1 MTEKQSIFGRITQL
15 ARANINALIDSAE
28 DPQKMLDQL
37 VRDYT
42 NSIADA
48 EKAIAQ
54 TIGNLRLAEQ
64 DYNEDVRASQ
74 EWGQKALA
82 ASARA
87 DQYRATGDAANA
99 DKFDNLAK
107 VALGKQITAEQEV
120 RDAEPIIAS
129 QRETVEKLKVGL
141 ATMKDK
147 LGQLK
152 QRRDTLVARQKSAQA
167 QQTVQTA
174 ISSINVLDPTSELA
188 RFEDKVRR
196 EEALAMGQAEIAAS
210 SLDSQFAEL
219 EQSSASLEIEARLAA
234 LKSGSSAPAISATPV
249 TPEIEPAPG
258 PPPEPRDVPEGR
270 DTDACRG
277 PRPSGAGGRGTVP
290 IP

>member
-64 DYNEDVRASQ
+64 DYNEDVRASS

-87 DQYRATGDAANA
+87 DQYRTAGDAVNA

-120 RDAEPIIAS
+120 RDAGPMIAQ
-129 QRETVEKLKVGL
+129 QRETVEKLKAGL
-141 ATMKDK
+141 AMMKDK
-147 LGQLK
+147 LGELK

-196 EEALAMGQAEIAAS
+196 EEAVAMGQAEIAAS
-210 SLDSQFAEL
+210 SFDSQFAEL
-219 EQSSASLEIEARLAA
+219 EQSTASLEIEARLAQ
-234 LKSGSSAPAISATPV
+234 LKAGSAAPQIAPTQVTPAI
-249 TPEIEPAPG
+249 EAP
-258 PPPEPRDVPEGR
+258 
-270 DTDACRG
+270 
-277 PRPSGAGGRGTVP
+277 
-290 IP
+290 

>member
-1 MTEKQSIFGRITQL
+1 MTEKQSIFGRIAQL
-15 ARANINALIDSAE
+15 GRANINALIDQAE

-37 VRDYT
+37 VRDFT
-42 NSIADA
+42 NSIAEA
-48 EKAIAQ
+48 EKAVAQ

-64 DYNEDVRASQ
+64 DHAEDVRASR

-82 ASARA
+82 ASQRA
-87 DQYRATGDAANA
+87 DQYRAQGDAGNA

-107 VALGKQITAEQEV
+107 VALGKQITAESEA
-120 RDAEPIIAS
+120 REAEPVIAA
-129 QRETVEKLKVGL
+129 QRETVDKLKTGL

-152 QRRDTLVARQKSAQA
+152 TRRDTLVARQRSAQA

-196 EEALAMGQAEIAAS
+196 EEALALGQSEVAAS
-210 SLDSQFAEL
+210 SLDAQFAEL
-219 EQSSASLEIEARLAA
+219 ETSSEQIEIEARLAA
-234 LKSGSSAPAISATPV
+234 LKQGQL
-249 TPEIEPAPG
+249 
-258 PPPEPRDVPEGR
+258 
-270 DTDACRG
+270 
-277 PRPSGAGGRGTVP
+277 GAGP
-290 IP
+290 SAQPAQIEQY